1 MKINVKI
8 EVPNPKQISA
18 GQEKLSKEIPNL
30 LADRIKRSAY
40 VAASKCDLYLY
51 VLIRENRK
59 SDKFSK
65 VTDGLYLGIC
75 QEISSDE
82 RGTVLETILRNAL
95 RKNIVI
101 PEGEKECIV
110 YLSNHEIDTTSFF
123 INESEDKKKMLFYA
137 VEPIYTLDQV
147 VMSPRERRAVMRAIT
162 LVKEQQLIYDKWGFS
177 NIDKSRKSIMCFHGV
192 PGTGKSMCAH
202 GVASYLGKKIL
213 IGSYAQIESEF
224 VGVGAKNL
232 VELFKSAQ
240 EQDAVLF
247 IDEADTF
254 LSRRLPVSNDS
265 SKHYNSMSNELYTLI
280 ETFNGCIIFASNH
293 IKDFDPAVISRII
306 EPIEFKLPDFNA
318 RKLIFE
324 NNLQTTFPLVGGPTS
339 EAIAELARITDGFS
353 GRDIRKGL
361 QIAYADAALKYK
373 VEQGIYEDEI
383 RIELSD
389 VIDSMNEVK
398 EAKSKITASSGR
410 KKNDL
415 LSRFAASDEF
425 NQRVIQLAAHTLL
438 ADGKIEQTEKNLYS
452 QLEATLH
459 VTCPLESE
467 ALPSVESITK
477 GIDSNAEKAEILNVM
492 CRMAAI
498 DGDVHPSEVVLIKTV
513 CDIFGL
519 SSEVQAD
526 IIEYAKDLSSDFQF
540 WTGIVAKFGISDSEI
555 LSKLQQEYSEGAS
568 YYRMSQIYNNGSK
581 MFGGIAPNQQKAD
594 KYEKLAVE
602 CGYIKSEVIDITK

>member
-8 EVPNPKQISA
+8 EVPNPKEISP
-18 GQEKLSKEIPNL
+18 GQKKLSKEIPSL
-30 LADRIKRSAY
+30 LTDRIKGSAY
-40 VAASKCDLYLY
+40 ATDNEGELHLY
-51 VLIRENRK
+51 VLIQESRH
-59 SDKFSK
+59 SDIFTKISE
-65 VTDGLYLGIC
+65 GLYFGVSH
-75 QEISSDE
+75 QISSDE
-82 RGTVLETILRNAL
+82 KGAVLETILRNAL
-95 RKNIVI
+95 RKNIAI
-101 PEGEKECIV
+101 PDCEKSCIV
-110 YLSNHEIDTTSFF
+110 YLSCQEINTASFF
-123 INESEDKKKMLFYA
+123 MKKSEENRKILFHA
-137 VEPIYTLDQV
+137 VDPIYTLDQV
-147 VMSPRERRAVMRAIT
+147 VMSAKERRAVMRAIT
-162 LVKEQQLIYDKWGFS
+162 LVKEQQLIYEKWGFS
-177 NIDKSRKSIMCFHGV
+177 NIDKSRKSILCFHGV

-247 IDEADTF
+247 MDEADTF

-324 NNLQTTFPLVGGPTS
+324 KNLQVTFPLVGGSTPET
-339 EAIAELARITDGFS
+339 IAELARITDGFS

-373 VEQGIYEDEI
+373 VEQGVLEDEI
-383 RIELSD
+383 EIELSD

-398 EAKSKITASSGR
+398 EAKLKITVGR
-410 KKNDL
+410 GRGKNDL
-415 LSRFAASDEF
+415 LSRFADSDEF

-438 ADGKIEQTEKNLYS
+438 SDGKIEPTEKNLFS
-452 QLEATLH
+452 QLEAKLH
-459 VTCPLESE
+459 VTCPLEPE
-467 ALPSVESITK
+467 ALPSVDTITK

-492 CRMAAI
+492 CRIAAV
-498 DGDVHPSEVVLIKTV
+498 DGNVHPSEVALIKNV

-519 SSEVQAD
+519 SSEVQTD
-526 IIEYAKDLSSDFQF
+526 IIEYAKDLSSDSQS

-568 YYRMSQIYNNGSK
+568 YYRMSQIYKNGSK
-581 MFGGIAPNQQKAD
+581 MFGGIVQNQQKAD
-594 KYEKLAVE
+594 KYEKLAAE
-602 CGYIKSEVIDITK
+602 CGYIKSEVIDITE

>member
-1 MKINVKI
+1 MKINLKI
-8 EVPNPKQISA
+8 EVPNPQQISS
-18 GQEKLSKEIPNL
+18 GQERLSKEIPNL
-30 LADRIKRSAY
+30 LADRIKGSTY
-40 VAASKCDLYLY
+40 VSKCDLYLY
-51 VLIRENRK
+51 ILIRESRN

-65 VTDGLYLGIC
+65 VIDGLFLGVC
-75 QEISSDE
+75 PEISSDD
-82 RGTVLETILRNAL
+82 RGAVLETILRNAL
-95 RKNIVI
+95 RRNIVI
-101 PEGEKECIV
+101 PEDEKACMV
-110 YLSNHEIDTTSFF
+110 YLANHEVDTASFF
-123 INESEDKKKMLFYA
+123 VNASEDKKKVIFRA
-137 VEPIYTLDQV
+137 VEPIHTLDQV
-147 VMSPRERRAVMRAIT
+147 VMSDKERRAVLRAIT

-306 EPIEFKLPDFNA
+306 EPIEFKLPDFKA
-318 RKLIFE
+318 RKLIFK
-324 NNLQTTFPLVGGPTS
+324 NNLQATFPLVGGAAPET
-339 EAIAELARITDGFS
+339 IAELARITDGFS

-373 VEQGIYEDEI
+373 VEQGMLEDDI
-383 RIELSD
+383 KIELSD

-398 EAKSKITASSGR
+398 EAKLKIMTGGK

-415 LSRFAASDEF
+415 LSRFIASDGF

-438 ADGKIEQTEKNLYS
+438 ADGKIEPTEKKMFA

-459 VTCPLESE
+459 VTCPLEAE

-498 DGDVHPSEVVLIKTV
+498 DSNVHPSEIELIKTV
-513 CDIFGL
+513 CGIFGL
-519 SSEVQAD
+519 SSETQEY
-526 IIEYAKDLSSDFQF
+526 IIEYAQSLSVDFQS
-540 WTGIVAKFGISDSEI
+540 WTDIVAKFGISDSEI

-568 YYRMSQIYNNGSK
+568 YYRISQFYKKGSE
-581 MFGGIAPNQQKAD
+581 MFGGIKPNQQKAE
-594 KYEKLAVE
+594 KYEKIAVDL
-602 CGYIKSEVIDITK
+602 GYIKSEVIDIPK